1 MSAGDCDRSSGARS
15 SASTLDCREVF
26 LRIDDYVD
34 RTLSAEEVEQVR
46 QHLEECTPCAE
57 EHGFTTSMIGEIKA
71 KLRRIRCPES
81 LRARIGEIV
90 ADEG

>member
-1 MSAGDCDRSSGARS
+1 M
-15 SASTLDCREVF
+15 LDCREVF

-34 RTLSAEEVEQVR
+34 RTLSTEEIEQVR
-46 QHLEECTPCAE
+46 LHLEKCTPCAE
-57 EHGFTTSMIGEIKA
+57 EHGFTNAMIDELKA

-90 ADEG
+90 AEGD